1 MTTPHKALLIQARD
15 ALLSACGG
23 RCNAEYKEVADAL
36 TAAI

>member
-23 RCNAEYKEVADAL
+23 RCKQGEDK
-36 TAAI
+36 